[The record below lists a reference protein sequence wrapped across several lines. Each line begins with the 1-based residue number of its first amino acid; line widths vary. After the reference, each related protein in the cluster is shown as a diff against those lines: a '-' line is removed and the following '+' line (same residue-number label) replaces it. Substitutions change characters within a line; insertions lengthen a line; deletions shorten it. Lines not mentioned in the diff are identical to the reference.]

1 MGGEGFPTYFHLPSI
16 IGCSLELGCSLD
28 LKVRVYGKD
37 SFEEAVANYQ
47 LAYAMEQEKIAR
59 EEVGRHHI
67 Y

>member
-1 MGGEGFPTYFHLPSI
+1 
-16 IGCSLELGCSLD
+16 LGCSLD